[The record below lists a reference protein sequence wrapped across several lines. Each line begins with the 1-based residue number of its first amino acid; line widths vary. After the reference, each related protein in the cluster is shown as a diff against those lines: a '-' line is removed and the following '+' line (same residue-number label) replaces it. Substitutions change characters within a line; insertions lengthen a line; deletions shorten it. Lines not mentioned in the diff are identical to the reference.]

1 MCKCSNRHIYNI
13 KRIPFYHFLFN
24 HTTVWIAC
32 SIESN
37 NEGPL
42 RHAKG
47 WVASTC
53 FYESVSNNLPCLTFV
68 LSRQGCQTG
77 LFLIC
82 QPNVVLISIGLGNHQ
97 WCIYILMQTFFNTL
111 SPLLQSSQRPRD
123 DNYSRLIAVVND
135 LERRTC
141 IAGMWLLH
149 IECLAGDMPT
159 VQIEGWWKWTFL
171 PQSCNG
177 SVGALCRKR
186 VTVNDWNGRV
196 PHLSTILYPMHRNQF
211 KHSYVVDVNG
221 QYVWKRP
228 NIKATVR
235 GLVMIHLN
243 HYCPG

>member
-82 QPNVVLISIGLGNHQ
+82 QPNVVFISIGLGNHQ

-123 DNYSRLIAVVND
+123 DNYSRLIAVGKWFGRDDMHSRDVIAAHWVSGWGYAHCSNRRVMKVNVF
-135 LERRTC
+135 TS
-141 IAGMWLLH
+141 I
-149 IECLAGDMPT
+149 
-159 VQIEGWWKWTFL
+159 V
-171 PQSCNG
+171 
-177 SVGALCRKR
+177 
-186 VTVNDWNGRV
+186 
-196 PHLSTILYPMHRNQF
+196 
-211 KHSYVVDVNG
+211 
-221 QYVWKRP
+221 
-228 NIKATVR
+228 
-235 GLVMIHLN
+235 
-243 HYCPG
+243 